1 MKKSILFAGVASV
14 LTFSCLL
21 NMLLDFSELYK
32 MVCDPDETDLDI
44 HIPAVMLPQDA
55 GTSLEKMLISN
66 SSGKH
71 FLALSAFIEYTNFTN
86 N

>member
-1 MKKSILFAGVASV
+1 
-14 LTFSCLL
+14 
-21 NMLLDFSELYK
+21 MLLDFSELYK

-66 SSGKH
+66 SSGK
-71 FLALSAFIEYTNFTN
+71 LYSLSSFILNTNISDN
-86 N
+86 